1 MNSVQTLGKWF
12 YTGLIMLQIIF
23 LILKFTGIEILNVNV
38 SEWSILWL
46 LSPVI
51 VYAGLKYLYEIS
63 ESLSN
68 IFNWLLRISLILG
81 FLYLCYYIITL

>member
-1 MNSVQTLGKWF
+1 MNSLQTLGKWF

-23 LILKFTGIEILNVNV
+23 LILKFTGYSVLGINV
-38 SEWSILWL
+38 SEWSWFWV

-51 VYAGLKYLYEIS
+51 GYAALKYLYGLS

-68 IFNWLLRISLILG
+68 IMNWILRIALIFG
-81 FLYLCYYIITL
+81 FLYLLYYILTL